1 MVQARS
7 AKPIHVSVG
16 ICENTDTRL
25 FPVRC
30 RRALTAG
37 PDAPREVRRILR
49 AHLRLWRMPEAA
61 DAAELAVT
69 ELLAN
74 AAAHVPDGRC
84 AVTVRRRPAGVRVE
98 VRDASPLLPA
108 LREAGEWEE
117 SGRGLALVAA
127 VTDRWGAEPPAVGG
141 VGGGTGGGKTVWF
154 EIDAAPVPVPATA
167 ALPGPT
173 PDRQVPEACCPTGPC
188 TKTR

>member
-1 MVQARS
+1 M
-7 AKPIHVSVG
+7 KPIHVSVG

-49 AHLRLWRMPEAA
+49 AHLRLWRMPESA

-74 AAAHVPDGRC
+74 VAAHVPDGRC

-98 VRDASPLLPA
+98 VRDTSPLLPA

-127 VTDRWGAEPPAVGG
+127 VTDRWGAELPAVGG
-141 VGGGTGGGKTVWF
+141 VGGGSGGGKTVWF
-154 EIDAAPVPVPATA
+154 EIDAAPAPAV
-167 ALPGPT
+167 LPGPA
-173 PDRQVPEACCPTGPC
+173 PDRQVPEACSPNGPC